1 MVSRELADAQ
11 KKTVPSHSGSKKM
24 RKVID
29 KQRKKEYNILKFID
43 LSGETEKYICI
54 YLSQENSEAASLRF
68 VI

>member
-1 MVSRELADAQ
+1 
-11 KKTVPSHSGSKKM
+11 M

-29 KQRKKEYNILKFID
+29 KQRKKEDNILKFID

>member
-1 MVSRELADAQ
+1 
-11 KKTVPSHSGSKKM
+11 M

-54 YLSQENSEAASLRF
+54 YLSQETSEAASLRF

>member
-1 MVSRELADAQ
+1 
-11 KKTVPSHSGSKKM
+11 M

-29 KQRKKEYNILKFID
+29 KQRKKEYNILKFIY

-54 YLSQENSEAASLRF
+54 YLLQENSEAASLRF

>member
-11 KKTVPSHSGSKKM
+11 KKTVPGGKKM